1 MNQIEKN
8 RNRSKFTFANI
19 NLLGKCNMN
28 CYFCLGKDL
37 ATEFAQYNECLN
49 IHFSKW
55 NNWDKFVNTCKELS
69 IPQIYI
75 TGQNTDSLCY
85 RYIPQLV
92 EYLKSIGFY
101 VGIRTNGLL
110 APKYMDNVVNQCTT
124 CWGDAV
130 GYHIPTLKQSSSI
143 SITGSSHIP
152 NWDFILSNTKAK
164 MRVAIVLCKYNK
176 DEILDIID
184 FVSKY
189 PVEYVQVRR
198 ISTDTRYHELCDDIN
213 LFEKFAKEMF
223 EKYPII
229 DKFESAEIYD
239 VNGMKVSLWRTVST
253 SVNSI
258 NYFSNG
264 VLSNEYF
271 VIEGYAKQK
280 GIILLTKENS

>member
-1 MNQIEKN
+1 MDQIVKN

-49 IHFSKW
+49 VHFQNW
-55 NNWDKFVNTCKELS
+55 VNWDKFINTCKELS

-85 RYIPQLV
+85 RYTPQLV

-130 GYHIPTLKQSSSI
+130 GYHIPTLKQSKAI
-143 SITGSSHIP
+143 TITGSPYVPDWKS
-152 NWDFILSNTKAK
+152 ILSQTKAK
-164 MRVAIVLCKYNK
+164 MRVAVVLCKHNK
-176 DEILDIID
+176 DEILDIIK
-184 FVSKY
+184 FVSQF
-189 PVEYVQVRR
+189 PVEYVQVRK
-198 ISTDTRYHELCDDIN
+198 ISTDTRYAYLKEDIE
-213 LFEKFAKEMF
+213 LFEDFASEIANEF
-223 EKYPII
+223 LLINE
-229 DKFESAEIYD
+229 FESAQIYD
-239 VNGMKVSLWRTVST
+239 VYGMKVSLWRTVST

-264 VLSNEYF
+264 VLSDEYF

-280 GIILLTKENS
+280 GIILPVKQ